1 MNSNVPMC
9 PARSAPLSQSNS
21 VTLCQD
27 NSATLCMNLSV
38 VGAMRS
44 ALTVPA
50 LVVEVGT
57 ALASQAVLVDTD
69 QRRKRQDM
77 GNDQQM
83 NNLLGL
89 EEHMETQELKDL
101 VEDPVVGLGVAQ
113 VDHLP
118 QVVIMERFMVDH
130 LDQATEAQLEVEEA
144 TVKVSQDNNAQQYKN
159 KNARVFPNN
168 NAEL

>member
-101 VEDPVVGLGVAQ
+101 VEDPVAGLGVVQ

-118 QVVIMERFMVDH
+118 QVVVMERVMVDH
-130 LDQATEAQLEVEEA
+130 LDQATEAPLEVEEA
-144 TVKVSQDNNAQQYKN
+144 TAKVSQDNNAQQYKN